1 MYNEKFTHFYQV
13 RERITNK
20 VIKEG
25 FFTTD
30 TDDWYW
36 ARKRILLEIREQLPK
51 DVDWAV
57 DSVIVD

>member
-20 VIKEG
+20 VLKEG

-51 DVDWAV
+51 DVD
-57 DSVIVD
+57 